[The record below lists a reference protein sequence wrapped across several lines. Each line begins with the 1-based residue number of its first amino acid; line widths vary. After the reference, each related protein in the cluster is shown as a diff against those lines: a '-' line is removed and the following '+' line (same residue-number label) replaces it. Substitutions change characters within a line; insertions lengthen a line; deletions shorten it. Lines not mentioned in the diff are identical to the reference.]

1 MKGITTTMKLAPK
14 KYKSTEYPKYCV
26 IQRINTVKDTIAEQY
41 VFENQQEA
49 REKLAEMREED
60 HFYPTT
66 IIHTF
71 NIYEGE
77 EEEYEEYGV

>member
-1 MKGITTTMKLAPK
+1 MKGITTIMKLAPK

-26 IQRINTVKDTIAEQY
+26 IQRIDTVEGTIDEQY
-41 VFENQQEA
+41 VFENEQEA
-49 REKLAEMREED
+49 MKKLSEMREED

-66 IIHTF
+66 IIHRF

-77 EEEYEEYGV
+77 EEEYEQYGV

>member
-1 MKGITTTMKLAPK
+1 MKLAPK
-14 KYKSTEYPKYCV
+14 KYKSTEYPKHCV
-26 IQRINTVKDTIAEQY
+26 IQRIDTVQGTIDEQY
-41 VFENQQEA
+41 VFKTESEA